1 MVNLKYALVERE
13 RRWLL
18 TAMPDD
24 LAVEAVGETVLIR
37 DRYLTGTRLRLR
49 EVIEEQDGRVLK
61 LGHKVRLDEGA
72 RAVACTSL
80 YLDET
85 EWGLLAALPGSGLEK
100 RRVRVS
106 LDGVVVAVDE
116 FRGDLSGLVL
126 AEIDGGG
133 TAVPPASWPVRCEVT
148 DDERY
153 TGAALALAARIPVVE
168 DLP

>member
-1 MVNLKYALVERE
+1 MKYAVVERE

-18 TAMPDD
+18 STLPDD
-24 LAVEAVGETVLIR
+24 LAGEVLLIR
-37 DRYLTGTRLRLR
+37 DKYLTGTRLRLR
-49 EVIEEQDGRVLK
+49 EVTDAGGSRVLK
-61 LGHKVRLDEGA
+61 LGHKVRLDEGP

-85 EWGLLAALPGSGLEK
+85 EWGQLAGLPGSGLEK

-116 FRGDLSGLVL
+116 FQGELSGLVL

-133 TAVPPASWPVRCEVT
+133 TVVPPGSWPVRREVT

-168 DLP
+168 DDS

>member
-1 MVNLKYALVERE
+1 MANLRYAVVERE

-24 LAVEAVGETVLIR
+24 LVGETVLIR

-49 EVIEEQDGRVLK
+49 EVIDEQEGRVLK

-85 EWGLLAALPGSGLEK
+85 EWALLAALPGSGLEK

-106 LDGVVVAVDE
+106 LNGVVLAVDE
-116 FRGDLSGLVL
+116 FLGDLSGLVL
-126 AEIDGGG
+126 VEIDRGG
-133 TAVPPASWPVRCEVT
+133 TAIPPVGWPVRSEVT

-153 TGAALALAARIPVVE
+153 TGAALALAARIPVEE
-168 DLP
+168 DPP

>member
-1 MVNLKYALVERE
+1 MVNLKYAVVERE

-24 LAVEAVGETVLIR
+24 LVGETVLIR

-49 EVIEEQDGRVLK
+49 EMTDEQGSRVLK

-85 EWGLLAALPGSGLEK
+85 EWKRLAGLPGSGLEK

-106 LDGVVVAVDE
+106 LEGVVAAVDE

-133 TAVPPASWPVRCEVT
+133 KVVPPANWPVHSEVT

-153 TGAALALAARIPVVE
+153 TGAALALAARIPVTE

>member
-1 MVNLKYALVERE
+1 MT
-13 RRWLL
+13 WSGI
-18 TAMPDD
+18 
-24 LAVEAVGETVLIR
+24 GETVLIR

-49 EVIEEQDGRVLK
+49 EMTDERGSRVLK

-85 EWGLLAALPGSGLEK
+85 EWARLAELPGRALEK
-100 RRVRVS
+100 RRFRIP
-106 LDGVVVAVDE
+106 LDDVVVAVDE

-133 TAVPPASWPVRCEVT
+133 PVVPPASWPVRSEVT

-153 TGAALALAARIPVVE
+153 TGAALALAARIPDE
-168 DLP
+168 KGPL